1 MPPKKKK
8 GDEDEDPNMKV
19 ARFGRVKNTLAMGF
33 GEPTTRAFCF
43 AACHLANSFFI
54 CRFFLIPIIIFS
66 VFPISFPRFFFL
78 FRYILI

>member
-33 GEPTTRAFCF
+33 GEPTTRALSF
-43 AACHLANSFFI
+43 AACHFANSFFI
-54 CRFFLIPIIIFS
+54 CRFFLIPIIRS
-66 VFPISFPRFFFL
+66 VVFPISFVRSFVIF
-78 FRYILI
+78 I